1 MDKENGTARAAV
13 CAALL
18 LLLCVSGYMGAGS
31 RERAEMVSV
40 PIVFEAIEAGSLAG
54 STNEDGVQRLKREQ
68 EHALSLLE
76 DVIRDPKASEQTVQS
91 ALMQKAEIAE
101 NMEKEARLI
110 AALEQLGIE
119 DAAAVMGE
127 QILSIFVPEGM
138 LDDKNRMQIV
148 DMAASVTGVSAEY
161 VKIILVKNE

>member
-1 MDKENGTARAAV
+1 MEKENGRARAAV

-18 LLLCVSGYMGAGS
+18 LLLSVSGYAGAN
-31 RERAEMVSV
+31 RWEHAEMVSV
-40 PIVFEAIEAGSLAG
+40 PIVFEAIEAGALAAEAG
-54 STNEDGVQRLKREQ
+54 EDGAHRLKRER

-76 DVIRDPKASEQTVQS
+76 DVIRDPKASEQTAQN

-119 DAAAVMGE
+119 GAAAVMGE
-127 QILSIFVPEGM
+127 QILSVFAPEGM
-138 LDDKNRMQIV
+138 LNDKNRVQIV
-148 DMAASVTGVSAEY
+148 DMASSVTGVSAEC